1 MSTSKMFCAGQYR
14 MEVVASP
21 GYGGLRLINIRD
33 RNGAL
38 AGNPQAT
45 WSTSHKVDELTSLL
59 PPDHGATREQ
69 IEAIVSFALRPTD
82 A

>member
-1 MSTSKMFCAGQYR
+1 MSTSRMFWAGQYR
-14 MEVVASP
+14 MEVIASP
-21 GYGGLRLINIRD
+21 DYNGLRLISIKD

-45 WSTSHKVDELTSLL
+45 WSTSHKVDELTALL

-69 IEAIVSFALRPTD
+69 IDAIVSFALKPSD